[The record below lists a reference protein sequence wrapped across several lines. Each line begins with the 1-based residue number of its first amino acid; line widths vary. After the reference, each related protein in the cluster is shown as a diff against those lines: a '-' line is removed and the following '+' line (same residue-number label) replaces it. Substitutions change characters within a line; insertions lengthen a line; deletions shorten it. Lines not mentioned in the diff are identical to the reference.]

1 MEADLLQFIQT
12 NPSYAYICVFGVL
25 LLCGLGLPMPED
37 IVLVTGGY
45 MVYLADKQHLGAP
58 TLTLML
64 IVGLVGVL
72 SGDITLFF
80 AGRKLG
86 PRVTR
91 VWPFRLMITPRRMQ
105 RVQYFFDRYGATTA
119 FFARF
124 AAGLRAPTY
133 LLAGTAGMRF
143 RTFILAD
150 GSAALLSVPAWILLA
165 WHFGAEIDRVKNWM
179 AQSKWAI
186 VLILALLFIYV
197 IYRVIRARRRRSKE
211 AARHMR
217 DLATDHSATDHSA
230 TDHSATDH
238 SATDHSAT
246 DHSAT

>member
-1 MEADLLQFIQT
+1 MEAEFLQFIQT
-12 NPSYAYICVFGVL
+12 NPSYAYLSVFGVL

-45 MVYLADKQHLGAP
+45 MVYLADKQQLAAP
-58 TLTLML
+58 TLTWML
-64 IVGLVGVL
+64 VVGMVGVL
-72 SGDITLFF
+72 SGDTFLFF

-86 PRVTR
+86 QRVTR

-105 RVQYFFDRYGATTA
+105 RVQHFFDRYGATTA

-150 GSAALLSVPAWILLA
+150 GIAALLSVPAWILLA
-165 WHFGAEIDRVKNWM
+165 WYFGAQIDRVKVWM
-179 AQSKWAI
+179 GQSKWAI
-186 VLILALLFIYV
+186 VVIFLALAIYIV
-197 IYRVIRARRRRSKE
+197 YRVIRSRRRRAKE
-211 AARHMR
+211 AAQRAR
-217 DLATDHSATDHSA
+217 DLLADQSNPGAVSG
-230 TDHSATDH
+230 SEN
-238 SATDHSAT
+238 
-246 DHSAT
+246 